1 MTGGR
6 VLKAEPLEKTVGDG
20 SIWAFGISQKHY
32 LFAHPTTTAQ
42 KKLSIFQLAAAAA
55 AVEIATDARM
65 MRGRED
71 GMGDEK
77 MTARPALLLEVA
89 AALSLG
95 WPG

>member
-42 KKLSIFQLAAAAA
+42 KKLSIF
-55 AVEIATDARM
+55 
-65 MRGRED
+65 
-71 GMGDEK
+71 
-77 MTARPALLLEVA
+77 
-89 AALSLG
+89 
-95 WPG
+95 